1 MKKIFLSIL
10 LVSIFA
16 LILSS
21 CKKDSNDEPTPE
33 KQVTNEI
40 EKNQDNQINNQE
52 TTDNSGDITSSE
64 ADNNDAKYK
73 ELIIGVWQTILAE
86 ERFDDGTSNKYE
98 AEKIENPFRE
108 YFKDGSY
115 KDYIGNNSQK
125 LIVNSNDKSMYGTW
139 KIENAILTVTDAEG
153 YSETSNI
160 ESLTETAFKHSIR
173 FDDVKE
179 TDYLTEQKISDYKI
193 ADVNDIVSVLYSA
206 DNNFMATG
214 TASSAN
220 RTDLVKGEEIIIE
233 GQLGLY
239 GNGKIFVGWST
250 NKSDTEALYKEGDK
264 VVINSTITLYS
275 IWRDAEFDETST
287 YDPKYSSLAPNSAD
301 FTVSNSGLTA
311 TIKTTT
317 MITNSTIVIDF
328 GDGETQTLTETSDI
342 AMLYS
347 KGITHTYSSVGEY
360 TIKLKAKNDYGEKTS
375 SQSITIAEKVVSGF
389 EYDVLYFP
397 TSDTGYYVIFTN
409 KSTNATKLTWNFG
422 DDSAEE
428 IMTAPITEFTAI
440 AHTFTKSGTYTVKLT
455 AEDDNGNK
463 DVSTQTIEVKIYST
477 FTITKIVLSKWSSTN
492 ILDKP
497 DPYAVILVDEKEIS
511 HTTYKSDVT
520 AGSECIWTNILIK
533 VSELD
538 KKFTVH
544 FYDYDSG
551 YTSAGSTSIG
561 GIYTDK
567 LRKYAGQDNFKMSS
581 DNLEFTIYGTWGY

>member
-275 IWRDAEFDETST
+275 ICRDAEFDETST
-287 YDPKYSSLAPNSAD
+287 YDPKY
-301 FTVSNSGLTA
+301 
-311 TIKTTT
+311 
-317 MITNSTIVIDF
+317 
-328 GDGETQTLTETSDI
+328 
-342 AMLYS
+342 
-347 KGITHTYSSVGEY
+347 
-360 TIKLKAKNDYGEKTS
+360 
-375 SQSITIAEKVVSGF
+375 
-389 EYDVLYFP
+389 
-397 TSDTGYYVIFTN
+397 
-409 KSTNATKLTWNFG
+409 
-422 DDSAEE
+422 
-428 IMTAPITEFTAI
+428 
-440 AHTFTKSGTYTVKLT
+440 
-455 AEDDNGNK
+455 
-463 DVSTQTIEVKIYST
+463 
-477 FTITKIVLSKWSSTN
+477 
-492 ILDKP
+492 
-497 DPYAVILVDEKEIS
+497 
-511 HTTYKSDVT
+511 
-520 AGSECIWTNILIK
+520 
-533 VSELD
+533 
-538 KKFTVH
+538 
-544 FYDYDSG
+544 
-551 YTSAGSTSIG
+551 
-561 GIYTDK
+561 
-567 LRKYAGQDNFKMSS
+567 
-581 DNLEFTIYGTWGY
+581 